1 MTHVEPATHFDL
13 SAFRPAIMPG
23 ESPSEFENLY
33 YSVISELST
42 PSSLLQVLCAQLAEA
57 MIWYRRHQRDKQRT
71 IVECMVDE
79 VVNYQDRDQ
88 WRTAFMQTVDGAASD
103 ETREAVL
110 DQVYLKGHT
119 LESLSSRATV
129 AASRRLEG
137 IEKLIDRQFKVM
149 RQLQKTIAEVEAK
162 PLVMRRLA
170 LQVEHMA
177 RDINALPHE
186 GGSVVDGA

>member
-1 MTHVEPATHFDL
+1 MTHVEPAPHFDL
-13 SAFRPAIMPG
+13 SVFRPAIMPG
-23 ESPSEFENLY
+23 ESPSEFDSLY
-33 YSVISELST
+33 RSVISELT
-42 PSSLLQVLCAQLAEA
+42 LPSSLLQVLCAQLAEA
-57 MIWYRRHQRDKQRT
+57 MIWYGRHQRDKQRT
-71 IVECMVDE
+71 IVERMVDE
-79 VVNYQDRDQ
+79 VVNYQERDS
-88 WRTAFMQTVDGAASD
+88 WRRRFMDTVDGTASD

-129 AASRRLEG
+129 AASRRIEG

-149 RQLQKTIAEVEAK
+149 RQLQKAIAEVEAK

-177 RDINALPHE
+177 RDIHALPHGHE
-186 GGSVVDGA
+186 TVAAGA

>member
-1 MTHVEPATHFDL
+1 MTHVEPAPHFDL

-23 ESPSEFENLY
+23 ESPSEFDNLY

-88 WRTAFMQTVDGAASD
+88 WRARFMHTVDGTASD

-162 PLVMRRLA
+162 PLVMRRLK
-170 LQVEHMA
+170 LQIEHA
-177 RDINALPHE
+177 ERDINALPH
-186 GGSVVDGA
+186 GGESVAAGA

>member
-1 MTHVEPATHFDL
+1 MTHVEPAPHFDL

-23 ESPSEFENLY
+23 ESPVEFDNLY
-33 YSVISELST
+33 YSVISGLTT

-79 VVNYQDRDQ
+79 VASYQDRDR
-88 WRTAFMQTVDGAASD
+88 WRKRFMDTVDDTASD

-110 DQVYLKGHT
+110 DQVSLKGHT

-129 AASRRLEG
+129 VASRRLEG

-149 RQLQKTIAEVEAK
+149 RQLQKVIAEVEAK

-177 RDINALPHE
+177 LDMRALPHE
-186 GGSVVDGA
+186 DETVAAGA

>member
-1 MTHVEPATHFDL
+1 MTHVEPAAHFDL

-23 ESPSEFENLY
+23 ESPVEFDNLY
-33 YSVISELST
+33 YSVISGLTT

-79 VVNYQDRDQ
+79 VASYQDRDR
-88 WRTAFMQTVDGAASD
+88 WRKRFMDTVDDTASD

-110 DQVYLKGHT
+110 DQVSLKGHT

-129 AASRRLEG
+129 VASRRLEG

-149 RQLQKTIAEVEAK
+149 RQLQKVIAEVEAK

-177 RDINALPHE
+177 LDMRALPHE
-186 GGSVVDGA
+186 DETVAAGA